1 MKTTLTKGLEPLQA
15 KEITIEYLGSQALRK
30 RLVGLLIE
38 KQELLRKNRVS
49 ESTYESPNWA
59 YLQADLVGYHRALN
73 EAISLLSDK

>member
-59 YLQADLVGYHRALN
+59 YLQADLVGYQRALN